1 MGQIINFGKK
11 SSYNTNTN
19 DLISLL
25 PKLRPFKEETI
36 VIRVCQEAITD
47 TELLNDIA
55 REIVTLKYMDC
66 DVVVVPNSNPT
77 IEQYCSDTYGI
88 ANPFEKEN
96 FISNVDIINV
106 IEAIIKRDI
115 LTPLALAINKCGGIA
130 LPVSGRDLSIFFA
143 EDAITK
149 NDDLFN

>member
-11 SSYNTNTN
+11 SSYNSNTN

-77 IEQYCSDTYGI
+77 IE
-88 ANPFEKEN
+88 ELREW
-96 FISNVDIINV
+96 
-106 IEAIIKRDI
+106 IK
-115 LTPLALAINKCGGIA
+115 K
-130 LPVSGRDLSIFFA
+130 F
-143 EDAITK
+143 
-149 NDDLFN
+149 